1 MTANSTT
8 SAPRLRP
15 LIFGEVLFDHFP
27 DGTSVLGGA
36 PFNVAWH
43 LQAFGQQPLLLSC
56 VGKGALGEQLQAA
69 MQAWG
74 MDQSGLQLDPHHPTG
89 VVDVQF
95 HDGEPQYEIVPD
107 SAWDFIR
114 QEHLP
119 ALPANALLY
128 HGSLALRQPVSHATW
143 EYLSQQPE
151 LPRFID
157 INLRAPWWDAPSIA
171 PLLRHAT
178 YLKLNADELATLIP
192 QAADTE
198 AQIQQLFTDSALQY
212 LILTQG
218 AAGAMAIAARGER
231 WHVAPEHTTHVVDTV
246 GAGDAFSSVVLL
258 GLLNGWG
265 MAQTVQRAQQFA
277 SAVVG
282 LRGATTRSMA
292 FYQPFIDAWQLT
304 F

>member
-1 MTANSTT
+1 MTATPTT

-15 LIFGEVLFDHFP
+15 LIFGEVLFDRFP

-56 VGKGALGEQLQAA
+56 IGKDALGEQVQAA

-89 VVDVQF
+89 VVDVRF
-95 HDGEPQYEIVPD
+95 HDGEPQYEIVAD

-114 QEHLP
+114 PESLP
-119 ALPANALLY
+119 PLPRNALLY
-128 HGSLALRQPVSHATW
+128 HGSLALRQPVSRTTW
-143 EYLSQQPE
+143 EQLSQQPE

-198 AQIQQLFTDSALQY
+198 AQIQQLFADSALQY

-218 AAGAMAIAARGER
+218 AAGAMAIAASGKR
-231 WHVAPEHTTHVVDTV
+231 WHVAPEHTTHIVDTV